1 MHFFHSLEGFAFPLF
16 VESLQNENLTEIKL
30 AVSVGQVI
38 SLSRFSTSS
47 VHEVYL
53 RLSVH
58 LLAYLESE

>member
-1 MHFFHSLEGFAFPLF
+1 M
-16 VESLQNENLTEIKL
+16 ESLQNENLTEIKL

-38 SLSRFSTSS
+38 SLSRSSASS

-58 LLAYLESE
+58 LLAYLGSD

>member
-1 MHFFHSLEGFAFPLF
+1 MHFFPSLEGFAFPLF
-16 VESLQNENLTEIKL
+16 MESSQNENLTEIKL
-30 AVSVGQVI
+30 AVSVGQAI
-38 SLSRFSTSS
+38 SSSRFSASS